1 MTLPAVKTKR
11 QNNAAFT
18 LIELVLVTAIVLIL
32 IGLST
37 PLFKRTFSDLTIKDL
52 AFNISKLTYYA
63 REKAILQKKNFKI
76 SFDFPSG
83 RYRLLEID
91 NSIEPPVY
99 KKSAG
104 KFGNGYTL
112 PKGMLFKG
120 PANEII
126 FYPDG
131 RCDDADIDILD
142 EKGAG
147 YTVLIRGFG
156 SRIEVKGLTNER

>member
-1 MTLPAVKTKR
+1 VKTIR
-11 QNNAAFT
+11 RNNAAFT
-18 LIELVLVTAIVLIL
+18 LIELVLVTAIILII
-32 IGLST
+32 IGLSI

-52 AFNISKLTYYA
+52 AFNIFKLTYYA
-63 REKAILQKKNFKI
+63 REKAIFQKENFKI
-76 SFDFPSG
+76 SFDFPNG
-83 RYRLLEID
+83 KYRLLEMD

-104 KFGNGYTL
+104 KYGSGFAL
-112 PKGMLFKG
+112 PKGMFFKG
-120 PANEII
+120 PRNEII

-156 SRIEVKGLTNER
+156 SRVEVKGLTNER

>member
-1 MTLPAVKTKR
+1 MILPAVKTIR
-11 QNNAAFT
+11 RNNAAFT
-18 LIELVLVTAIVLIL
+18 LIELVLVTAIILII
-32 IGLST
+32 IGLSI

-83 RYRLLEID
+83 RYRLLEMD

-99 KKSAG
+99 KKSADKYG
-104 KFGNGYTL
+104 KGYTL

-120 PANEII
+120 PKNEII

-147 YTVLIRGFG
+147 YTVFIRGFG
-156 SRIEVKGLTNER
+156 SRVEAKGLTK

>member
-1 MTLPAVKTKR
+1 MTLPAVKTIRRNK
-11 QNNAAFT
+11 AAFT
-18 LIELVLVTAIVLIL
+18 LIELVLVTAIVLI
-32 IGLST
+32 IISLSI

-52 AFNISKLTYYA
+52 AFNISKLTYLA

-83 RYRLLEID
+83 RYRLLEMD
-91 NSIEPPVY
+91 NSIEPPAY
-99 KKSAG
+99 KKSADKYG
-104 KFGNGYTL
+104 SGFTL

-120 PANEII
+120 PKNEII

-131 RCDDADIDILD
+131 RCDDANIDVLD

-147 YTVLIRGFG
+147 YTVLIRGLG
-156 SRIEVKGLTNER
+156 SRIEIKGLTNEK